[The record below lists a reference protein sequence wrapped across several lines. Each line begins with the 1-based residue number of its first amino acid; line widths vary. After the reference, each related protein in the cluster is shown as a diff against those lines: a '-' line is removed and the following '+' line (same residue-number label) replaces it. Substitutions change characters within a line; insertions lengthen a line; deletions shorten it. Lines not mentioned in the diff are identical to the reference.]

1 MPQQSALTIAADLR
15 AGETAGVRELLA
27 SMGNGVSNG
36 SVLDIGALTD
46 VHFARIFLLEETN
59 DLEGKPL
66 PATLVYLS
74 DFDVS
79 KEEHLVQLAAL
90 PGLDRVFGSCEGYPQ
105 SPMAQDRLAFL
116 RGRVVKEQARYVN
129 RPWRCAQQIKR
140 EAELREA
147 LQGFLD
153 KRGGDLDG
161 GDPREVRGEIVR
173 FVHNDPSL
181 AWALEREPGPSL
193 GRRIWEKARLVLIPL
208 ALLLLLPLILLAAPV
223 YAFLLWRHERSDTA
237 EDLKPD
243 EETVRTLAAVEDH
256 AVQNPFTA
264 IGFVKPGLFRR
275 LTILGVLNGVA
286 FAARHVFNRG
296 SLAGVKTI
304 HFARWVFVNDGRRVF
319 FASNYD
325 GSLESYMDDF
335 IDQISWGLNI
345 VFSNG
350 YGYPKTRWLVLEGSR
365 DELAF
370 KNYLRRHQVPTYVWH
385 TAYDRLT
392 AANVARNER
401 IRAGLHGT
409 MSRRKAEEWLQL
421 L

>member
-1 MPQQSALTIAADLR
+1 
-15 AGETAGVRELLA
+15 
-27 SMGNGVSNG
+27 MGNGVANG

-46 VHFARIFLLEETN
+46 VHFSRIFLLEETS
-59 DLEGKPL
+59 DLEGRPL
-66 PATLVYLS
+66 PAMLVYLS

-90 PGLDRVFGSCEGYPQ
+90 PGLDRVFGSCEGYPE
-105 SPMAQDRLAFL
+105 SPLAQDRLAFL
-116 RGRVVKEQARYVN
+116 RAHVVKEQARYVN
-129 RPWRCAQQIKR
+129 KPWRGAKQIKR

-147 LQGFLD
+147 LEAFLD
-153 KRGGDLDG
+153 ERAGDLEG
-161 GDPREVRGEIVR
+161 RDPVQVRAAILH
-173 FVHNDPSL
+173 FVKSTPSL
-181 AWALEREPGPSL
+181 AWALEREPGPSF
-193 GRRIWEKARLVLIPL
+193 GRRIWEKVHFVAIPL
-208 ALLLLLPLILLAAPV
+208 GLLLLLPLTLLAAPV
-223 YAFLLWRHERSDTA
+223 YAFLLWRHERSDEA

-304 HFARWVFVNDGRRVF
+304 HFARWVFLNEGRRVF

-335 IDQISWGLNI
+335 INQISWGLNI

-350 YGYPKTRWLVLEGSR
+350 HGYPKTRWLVLDGSR

-401 IRAGLHGT
+401 IRNGLRGD
-409 MSRRKAEEWLQL
+409 MSRKGAERWLQL